1 MKYDLLLTGGDVMDP
16 AAGLRGVMDI
26 GIAGGKIAA
35 VAPSLDP
42 KDALRSISV
51 KGRLVTPG
59 LVDIHAHV
67 FVNGHDMG
75 IHTDGCCSR
84 SGVTTLCDAGSAGS
98 SNFAG
103 LRQVLDKDV
112 RTRVRAFVNLSAI
125 GITGTSR
132 GGELQHFPYAD
143 PEGCARTIVENP
155 DLAIG
160 VKLRFGPNLVW
171 EYSNEPVKL
180 ARRTADMAG
189 PGIPMMMHITD
200 SPIPLP
206 ALIEH
211 MKPGDIVTHCY
222 HGRANGI
229 MGQEKQ
235 FLLKE
240 VVEAQRA
247 GIIFD
252 CAHGRNHFNFRMIEK
267 ALDQGFL
274 PDTIS
279 TDLTM
284 TSATKGPVWDLPTT
298 MTKLL
303 HFGMPIEEIIRRS
316 TAAPARIMGYEG
328 TVGTLKP
335 GANADVSIFEL
346 RDGNFELIDSDGDKI
361 TAKRRLITRMTVKEG
376 RVWYERSAD

>member
-1 MKYDLLLTGGDVMDP
+1 MKYDLLLTGGEVIDP
-16 AAGLRGVMDI
+16 AAGLRGVMDV
-26 GIAGGKIAA
+26 GIAGGKIVA
-35 VAPSLDP
+35 VAPNLP
-42 KDALRSISV
+42 TNEARRSISA

-59 LVDIHAHV
+59 LVDMHAHV
-67 FVNGHDMG
+67 FVNAHDMG
-75 IHTDGCCSR
+75 GCTDDCCRR

-103 LRQVLDKDV
+103 LRHVLDTEV

-132 GGELQHFPYAD
+132 GGELMHFQYAD
-143 PEGCARTIVENP
+143 PEGCARTITENP

-189 PGIPMMMHITD
+189 GVPMMMHITD

-206 ALIEH
+206 ALLEH

-222 HGRANGI
+222 HGRAHGI

-240 VVEAQRA
+240 VVDAQRN

-279 TDLTM
+279 TDLTL
-284 TSATKGPVWDLPTT
+284 TTATQGPVWDLPTT

-303 HFGMPIEEIIRRS
+303 HFGLPLEECVRRATS
-316 TAAPARIMGYEG
+316 VPARLMGYEG

-335 GANADVSIFEL
+335 GANADVSVFEL
-346 RDGNFELIDSDGDKI
+346 RDGNFELIDAEKDTI
-361 TAKRRLITRMTVKEG
+361 IAKQRLIAQLTLKDG
-376 RVWYERSAD
+376 RVWYERPTE

>member
-1 MKYDLLLTGGDVMDP
+1 MKYDLLLTGGEVIDP
-16 AAGLRGVMDI
+16 SAGLHGLMDI
-26 GIAGGKIAA
+26 GITGGKIAA
-35 VAPSLDP
+35 VAPSLP
-42 KDALRSISV
+42 ANQARRTISV
-51 KGRLVTPG
+51 KGHLVTPG

-67 FVNGHDMG
+67 FVNAHDMG
-75 IHTDGCCSR
+75 SHTDDCCRS

-103 LRQVLDKDV
+103 LRHVLDHEV

-125 GITGTSR
+125 GITGTTR
-132 GGELQHFPYAD
+132 GGELSHFPYAD
-143 PEGCARTIVENP
+143 PEGCARTISENP

-171 EYSNEPVKL
+171 DYSAEPVKL

-189 PGIPMMMHITD
+189 GVPMMMHITD

-206 ALIEH
+206 DLLEH

-222 HGRANGI
+222 HGRAHGI

-240 VVEAQRA
+240 VVEAQQA

-252 CAHGRNHFNFRMIEK
+252 CAHGRNHFNFRMIER

-279 TDLTM
+279 TDLTL
-284 TSATKGPVWDLPTT
+284 TTATRGPVWDLPTT

-303 HFGMPIEEIIRRS
+303 HFGMSLEEVVRRA
-316 TAAPARIMGYEG
+316 TASPAKIMGYDG
-328 TVGTLKP
+328 TVGTLRP
-335 GANADVSIFEL
+335 GANADIAVFEL
-346 RDGNFELIDSDGDKI
+346 RDGQYELRDSDNDTI
-361 TAKRRLITRMTVKEG
+361 IAKRRLLTHLTLKEG
-376 RVWYERSAD
+376 RVWYERPAE

>member
-1 MKYDLLLTGGDVMDP
+1 MKYDLLLTGGEVIDP
-16 AAGLRGVMDI
+16 AAGLRGVMDV
-26 GIAGGKIAA
+26 GIAGGKIVA
-35 VAPSLDP
+35 VAPNLP
-42 KDALRSISV
+42 TNEARRSISA

-59 LVDIHAHV
+59 LVDMHAHV
-67 FVNGHDMG
+67 FVNAHDMG
-75 IHTDGCCSR
+75 GCTDDCCRR

-103 LRQVLDKDV
+103 LRHVLDTEV

-132 GGELQHFPYAD
+132 GGELMHFQYAD
-143 PEGCARTIVENP
+143 PEGCARTITENP

-189 PGIPMMMHITD
+189 GVPMMMHITD

-206 ALIEH
+206 ALLEH

-222 HGRANGI
+222 HGRAHGI

-240 VVEAQRA
+240 VVDAQRN

-252 CAHGRNHFNFRMIEK
+252 CASTGGRNHH
-267 ALDQGFL
+267 L
-274 PDTIS
+274 IS
-279 TDLTM
+279 
-284 TSATKGPVWDLPTT
+284 A
-298 MTKLL
+298 
-303 HFGMPIEEIIRRS
+303 
-316 TAAPARIMGYEG
+316 
-328 TVGTLKP
+328 
-335 GANADVSIFEL
+335 
-346 RDGNFELIDSDGDKI
+346 
-361 TAKRRLITRMTVKEG
+361 
-376 RVWYERSAD
+376 

>member
-1 MKYDLLLTGGDVMDP
+1 MKYDLLLQGGEVLDP
-16 AAGLRGVMDI
+16 SAGLNGVMDI
-26 GIAGGKIAA
+26 AIAGGKIAA
-35 VAPSLDP
+35 VAPSLP
-42 KDALRSISV
+42 ESDALRAISV

-67 FVNGHDMG
+67 FVNAHDMG
-75 IHTDGCCSR
+75 VHTDACCCA
-84 SGVTTLCDAGSAGS
+84 SGVTTLCDAGSTGS
-98 SNFAG
+98 ATFGG
-103 LRQVLDKDV
+103 LRSMLDTEV

-125 GITGTSR
+125 GIMGTSR
-132 GGELQHFPYAD
+132 GGELSHFPYAD

-171 EYSNEPVKL
+171 EYSNEPVKV
-180 ARRTADMAG
+180 ARRAADMAG
-189 PGIPMMMHITD
+189 GVPMMMHITD

-222 HGRANGI
+222 HGRAHGI

-252 CAHGRNHFNFRMIEK
+252 CAHGRNHFNFRMIER

-284 TSATKGPVWDLPTT
+284 TTATKGPVWDLPTT
-298 MTKLL
+298 MSKLL
-303 HFGMPIEEIIRRS
+303 HFGLPLDETIRRATS
-316 TAAPARIMGYEG
+316 APARIMGYEG
-328 TVGTLKP
+328 TVGTLRP
-335 GANADVSIFEL
+335 GANADVAVFDL
-346 RDGNFELIDSDGDKI
+346 RDGAFEMRDSDGDVI
-361 TAKRRLITRMTVKEG
+361 TAKRKLVAMLTVKEG
-376 RVWYERSAD
+376 RVWFERPA